1 MTDAI
6 LEAVRGLRLA
16 DPELGPKPL
25 LAKLRKQQP
34 DLGAGTRE
42 VREALL
48 ALKAE
53 SEAAKS
59 AAEAAAGDAA
69 FAATA
74 AAAAAVA
81 AAAAAAAASPSAE
94 DPVCSVT
101 RVDRSPKEYRC
112 LEPVADT
119 STQESESS
127 SVMAAPNVSAT
138 ESMPDRK
145 KKKCPAKQP
154 TELSPDSD
162 GESEGEDS
170 EDEGED
176 DGEAEAETEG
186 CRCPFADGHPWVTVC
201 ERGRKSWSTRCGYCK
216 DPAKADDKKHQANF
230 PGELNHHNT
239 SPGACP
245 AKLLVDFVEAAT
257 EKAKEGEDGFTF
269 ATGPD
274 GKPDYEHVLMEQT
287 SLHKLKP
294 LLKVLEKVPQV
305 SVKVRRARFEPSQA
319 QRLTS

>member
-1 MTDAI
+1 M
-6 LEAVRGLRLA
+6 
-16 DPELGPKPL
+16 
-25 LAKLRKQQP
+25 
-34 DLGAGTRE
+34 
-42 VREALL
+42 
-48 ALKAE
+48 
-53 SEAAKS
+53 
-59 AAEAAAGDAA
+59 
-69 FAATA
+69 
-74 AAAAAVA
+74 
-81 AAAAAAAASPSAE
+81 
-94 DPVCSVT
+94 
-101 RVDRSPKEYRC
+101 
-112 LEPVADT
+112 
-119 STQESESS
+119 
-127 SVMAAPNVSAT
+127 
-138 ESMPDRK
+138 
-145 KKKCPAKQP
+145 
-154 TELSPDSD
+154 
-162 GESEGEDS
+162 
-170 EDEGED
+170 
-176 DGEAEAETEG
+176 
-186 CRCPFADGHPWVTVC
+186 TVC